1 MGTEPQ
7 TAWMKIKGGGSFH
20 WLCWSW
26 EKYPKM
32 PAESLEYFNSRLSSH
47 RSKFVNVMTF
57 FGSDGFWMS
66 GSLLFFF
73 AQVLPL
79 SWCWWNSQPASEPA
93 PLCPDLLCNWKTW
106 READSGGG
114 GGGVSSLKPKC
125 LFSAS
130 VLNSL
135 AEMSRHS
142 HLSPAPGKLL
152 PASRSVLVFLSW
164 FNLLWWSCYPCQGS
178 GWECDAWKSWLN
190 VNSVGKKLSLWQR
203 PVSGLFLPLVV
214 GGLLLKAFNMTFF
227 PWNFSWAVSK
237 T

>member
-1 MGTEPQ
+1 MR
-7 TAWMKIKGGGSFH
+7 KIYKNA
-20 WLCWSW
+20 SW
-26 EKYPKM
+26 I
-32 PAESLEYFNSRLSSH
+32 SEYFNSRLSSH
-47 RSKFVNVMTF
+47 SSRFVNVMTF
-57 FGSDGFWMS
+57 FSSDGFWMS

-178 GWECDAWKSWLN
+178 GWEYDAWKSWLN

-203 PVSGLFLPLVV
+203 PVSGLFLPWVV

>member
-7 TAWMKIKGGGSFH
+7 TAWMKIFIGFVDH
-20 WLCWSW
+20 
-26 EKYPKM
+26 EKNIQKCQLNHSSILTADCHHTAP
-32 PAESLEYFNSRLSSH
+32 SLSMWWRFSVQMGFECLDLFYFSLHKSYLWTGAGETANLHQSQHRCVLTSYVTERLGE
-47 RSKFVNVMTF
+47 RLIAVGV
-57 FGSDGFWMS
+57 
-66 GSLLFFF
+66 
-73 AQVLPL
+73 
-79 SWCWWNSQPASEPA
+79 E
-93 PLCPDLLCNWKTW
+93 
-106 READSGGG
+106 
-114 GGGVSSLKPKC
+114 GGVSSLKPKC

-178 GWECDAWKSWLN
+178 GWEYDAWKSWLN

-227 PWNFSWAVSK
+227 PWNVSWAVSN